1 MTDTQREFD
10 IIVWGASGF
19 TGRLVAEYLLQQY
32 GVGDSLSWAIAGRNE
47 AKLQSV
53 RSSLVAGSDIAEEAI
68 PIVVADSHHE
78 EFLAAMVERA
88 TVVCTTVGPYA
99 RYGTELVQACV
110 AAGTHYCDLCGE
122 PQWIRAMIDRFEPD
136 AKQSG
141 ARIVNCC
148 GFDSIPSDMGV
159 YYLQQQMQNR
169 FEGPA
174 PQIRLVVQ
182 NMKGAAS
189 GGTVASLMNVL
200 EQASKDKDLRRLLAN
215 PYTLNPEG
223 ERQGPDGRDQAG
235 AVFNK
240 DLEAWTGPF
249 VMAAINTRVVRRSNA
264 VMGYPYGKDFRYSE
278 SMLTGS
284 GPVGWLK
291 ANSIAAAL
299 AGMAVGS
306 AFGPTRSLLKKVL
319 PEPGE
324 GPDDAQREA
333 GFYRLLLLADH
344 PQGKLQVRVTGDRDP
359 GYGSTSKM
367 LGESAVCLA
376 KDPLETT
383 GGMWTPASAM
393 GDALLARLTAHAGL
407 TFEVLS

>member
-1 MTDTQREFD
+1 MTDSRREFD

-32 GVGDSLSWAIAGRNE
+32 GAGGELSWAIAGRNE
-47 AKLQSV
+47 SKLESV
-53 RSSLVAGSDIAEEAI
+53 RAALVAGSETPAEAI

-78 EFLAAMVERA
+78 ESLAAMVARTA
-88 TVVCTTVGPYA
+88 VICTTVGPYA
-99 RYGTELVQACV
+99 RYGTELVEAC
-110 AAGTHYCDLCGE
+110 ARAGTHYCDLCGE
-122 PQWIRAMIDRFEPD
+122 PQWIRAMIDQFEQE

-141 ARIVNCC
+141 ARIVHCC
-148 GFDSIPSDMGV
+148 GFDSIPSDIGV
-159 YYLQQQMQNR
+159 YYLQQQMNER
-169 FEGPA
+169 FGGPA
-174 PQIRLVVQ
+174 SQVQLVVQ

-189 GGTVASLMNVL
+189 GGTIASLMNVL
-200 EQASKDKDLRRLLAN
+200 EQASKDKHLRRLLAD

-240 DLEAWTGPF
+240 ALEAWTGPF

-264 VMGYPYGKDFRYSE
+264 VMGYPYGKDFRYGE

-284 GPVGWLK
+284 GPVGWFK

-299 AGMAVGS
+299 GGMAVGS
-306 AFGPTRSLLKKVL
+306 AFGPTRSLLKKIL

-324 GPDDAQREA
+324 GPSDKQREA
-333 GFYRLLLLADH
+333 GFYRLLLLGTH
-344 PQGKLQVRVTGDRDP
+344 SQGTLQVRVTGDRDP

-376 KDPLETT
+376 KDTLESK

-407 TFEVLS
+407 TFEVL

>member
-1 MTDTQREFD
+1 MTDSQREFD

-19 TGRLVAEYLLQQY
+19 TGRLVAEYLLRQY
-32 GVGDSLSWAIAGRNE
+32 GTDGEVRWAIAGRNE
-47 AKLQSV
+47 SKLEAV
-53 RSSLVAGSDIAEEAI
+53 RSELVAGGDADAI

-78 EFLAAMVERA
+78 ESLAAMVAR
-88 TVVCTTVGPYA
+88 TSVICTTVGPYA

-122 PQWIRAMIDRFEPD
+122 PQWIRAMIDRFEPE
-136 AKQSG
+136 AQRSG

-148 GFDSIPSDMGV
+148 GFDSIPSDIGV
-159 YYLQQQMQNR
+159 FYLQQQMDER
-169 FEGPA
+169 FGSPA
-174 PQIRLVVQ
+174 SQVQLVVQ

-189 GGTVASLMNVL
+189 GGTIASLMNVL

-235 AVFNK
+235 AVFNRE
-240 DLEAWTGPF
+240 LEAWTGPF

-264 VMGYPYGKDFRYSE
+264 VMGYPYGRDFRYSE

-284 GPVGWLK
+284 GPLGWFK

-299 AGMAVGS
+299 GGMAVGS
-306 AFGPTRSLLKKVL
+306 AFGPTRSLLKKIL
-319 PEPGE
+319 PEPGD
-324 GPDDAQREA
+324 GPNDEQREA
-333 GFYRLLLLADH
+333 GFYRLLLLGAH
-344 PQGKLQVRVTGDRDP
+344 AQGTLKVRVTGDRDP

-376 KDPLETT
+376 KDSLKTE

-393 GDALLARLTAHAGL
+393 GEALLERLTAHAGL
-407 TFEVLS
+407 TFEVLQD